1 GSWVWLNDR
10 ASHVYTS
17 NGIQYIDGVTYDVTQ
32 RKDEERQQV
41 AAAHFGRRA
50 VLSADI
56 PTLLND
62 ACETTG
68 LALGANSCTALWRD
82 RESAHFSFAAVSGG
96 PVPLPSEVADDATI
110 LAGFAYRADQG
121 ITYDDLE
128 TETRFRAPALLASG
142 LRSGISAP
150 LRGRAIRYGVL
161 SAHYTQARKFT
172 NRERAFVETIANVA
186 ADAIDR
192 IETERA
198 LASVAERY
206 AQVVESADQGICA
219 LENGKIVFANSAVAR
234 MMGVSVDAL
243 LGRAFATLAAKDA
256 QEVLAE
262 FVDAAPSNDAT
273 KIEIELAPANGSS
286 LWAIVT
292 RSRPGSGETLI
303 LITDITDRVRAEN
316 DLRRRQAQLGDA
328 QSLAHIGSFEV
339 DLSTGSIDWS
349 DEMYRIVGLEP
360 QSRPIDMAF
369 VQSLTLGD
377 QTDREQAYQE
387 SMRSLG
393 SGGTLDTVHPFFRVD
408 GTRRT
413 VHTRARGTTDVD
425 TGRKRIIG
433 IMQDITAELEAQQA
447 IAEREARLQIIVSRL
462 PVILWSTDARLR
474 ISSVIGA
481 GFSAIGE
488 KRFEELN
495 LTVTD
500 LIGPSPTGVS
510 IADAIENHAVT
521 YDTWHGTRE
530 LRVHIEPLRDASGA
544 IIGTVG
550 IAFDRTEQLRTE
562 RVLSNIAYGAISKI
576 ADDFFRSAVTGL
588 ANVLHVDCAFI
599 AKADDYGTLRTVAV
613 ARDGD
618 VAGNFE
624 YEITGTPC
632 ELVLKGTPCWIE
644 DNVRA
649 EFPNDKLLTELQAA
663 SYAGVP
669 IPGADNKPAGLVVI
683 ISREPLPRSAAAEA
697 ALQIY
702 ADRAAV
708 ELDRLQ
714 YERSLVDEKEYVE
727 NLIDTA
733 NVV

>member
-1 GSWVWLNDR
+1 MAADALLDLLAGPAIRIDDACVIRAWNGRNDGVPWLSPASPGRTLRDVAPAALATAVEAAIISNAEPAIPNARLTRLSEHDWILAFTTDITRDAPSPARLISLLQNVAAIVWTVDETLKPMFLAGDSVVITGYTIEEIQDPNSAAVWARAVHPDDLLRVMATHAGIFRTHEPFDVEYRYRRKDGSWVWLNDR

-82 RESAHFSFAAVSGG
+82 REAAHFSFAAVSGG

-256 QEVLAE
+256 QDVLAE

-500 LIGPSPTGVS
+500 LIG
-510 IADAIENHAVT
+510 
-521 YDTWHGTRE
+521 
-530 LRVHIEPLRDASGA
+530 
-544 IIGTVG
+544 
-550 IAFDRTEQLRTE
+550 
-562 RVLSNIAYGAISKI
+562 
-576 ADDFFRSAVTGL
+576 
-588 ANVLHVDCAFI
+588 
-599 AKADDYGTLRTVAV
+599 
-613 ARDGD
+613 
-618 VAGNFE
+618 
-624 YEITGTPC
+624 
-632 ELVLKGTPCWIE
+632 
-644 DNVRA
+644 
-649 EFPNDKLLTELQAA
+649 
-663 SYAGVP
+663 
-669 IPGADNKPAGLVVI
+669 
-683 ISREPLPRSAAAEA
+683 
-697 ALQIY
+697 
-702 ADRAAV
+702 
-708 ELDRLQ
+708 
-714 YERSLVDEKEYVE
+714 
-727 NLIDTA
+727 
-733 NVV
+733 